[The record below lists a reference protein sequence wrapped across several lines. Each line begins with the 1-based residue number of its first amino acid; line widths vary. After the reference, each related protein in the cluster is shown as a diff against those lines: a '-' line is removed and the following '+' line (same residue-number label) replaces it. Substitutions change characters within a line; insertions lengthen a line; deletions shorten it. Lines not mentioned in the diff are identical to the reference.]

1 MIILRLTSPI
11 PMSTTAST
19 ATTQT
24 YNVDPVHSQV
34 QFKVRHLGFSTVT
47 GEFEEFDGR
56 FELDPDDLSTLGGA
70 AEIQAAS
77 VDTGDEER
85 DGHLRSED
93 FFAAEAHPAIEFEA
107 GEVSAVSG
115 DDFTLTGDL
124 TIRGTT
130 RPIELDGTYLGEAQD
145 PWGGSRVALELAGE
159 IDRTEYGLTWNKA
172 LETGGFLVGE
182 KVELTLTVQGVREE
196 DE

>member
-1 MIILRLTSPI
+1 
-11 PMSTTAST
+11 MSTTART
-19 ATTQT
+19 ATTST
-24 YNVDPVHSQV
+24 YDVDPVHSEV
-34 QFKVRHLGFSTVT
+34 QFKVRHLGFSRVA

-56 FELDPDDLSTLGGA
+56 FELDPDDLSTLGGE

-93 FFAAEAHPAIEFEA
+93 FFAADEHPAIEFEA
-107 GEVSAVSG
+107 TGVSEVSG

-145 PWGGSRVALELAGE
+145 PWGGTRVALELEGE

-182 KVELTLTVQGVREE
+182 KVELTLTVQGVQEE